1 MGRAPRFAR
10 APPWPRRRA
19 ARPRARAVRDEGKQR
34 PWRSSGGPLYPP
46 RASRRARGVTR
57 RRWLS
62 RIGSTDW
69 SFVNVPERDRL
80 AAALSGRYTVEQE
93 VGEGGMATVYR
104 ARDLKHDR
112 LVAIKVLK
120 PALGEALGSDRFLR
134 EIKLTAQLSH
144 PHILPLL
151 DSGEV
156 GGRLYYVMPYVAG
169 ESLRQRLQRDRQLPV
184 DEAVRIAREVADG
197 LDSAHRHGVVHRDI
211 KPENILLEEG
221 HAVIADFGIARAVA
235 ESAGDRLTATGIAV
249 GTPAYMSPEQMAGQG
264 AVDARSDIYALACVL
279 YELLAGE
286 PPFNGPTVQAMYARR
301 LSGPPTRVSQL
312 RPAVPDAVVR
322 VVQRAL
328 SQAPEQRFASAA
340 EFAAALRPAA
350 APSSDLGALARLART
365 PRYAVP
371 VAVLFGAIVL
381 ALVLPQRARGARDRA
396 RALLSRAVQLADSS
410 RYAEAYEL
418 LARAEPDLPG
428 DSAVAGLIP
437 LVSDRLTVTS
447 EPAGARVYVRRFT
460 PEALRQPPDSVLI
473 GETPIAERRL
483 ARGDYRVTVVKP
495 GFVPLEALASS
506 HAERVQRALS
516 RVVSPIVLT
525 ERLVRAD
532 AAPPDMVFVPGGRY
546 RLMGPDMPVGLE
558 ARLDDYF
565 IDRYEAAA
573 YCAFVGKSL
582 PTAFQWEKAAR
593 NGLTARSEGV
603 MMPWG
608 YVGPGDGTSL
618 RANFGGAG
626 PAPVDAYPF
635 GISPFGAYNM
645 AGNVK
650 EWTANPQRDGYG
662 VAGGSWED
670 PIYLYTAYGAVSP
683 AASSPTLG
691 FRCARVQGPATG
703 DQGAF
708 RIRTEQR
715 TPRYTPVGPAEFRD
729 LLAHYRYD
737 QRPTE
742 AQIIETVATPD
753 WVRQKVRYVALEG
766 DTGLAYLYLPSRSAR
781 PLQTIVYLASSG
793 AFYQIRTV
801 PQEVEWAIGP
811 NVRAGRA
818 LLAVVFKGMAER
830 GFGPGWEPPAPSSVR
845 FRELMVLHATE
856 MRRAVD
862 YLATR
867 DDIDMRRLSYVA
879 VSWGAGSRLAL
890 AAIDDRFRAVV
901 LIGGGIDERLQPTLP
916 EAANF
921 NFAPYIRV
929 PKLLLNGRDDEEH
942 PWYTRGLPLWNLL
955 REPKTLV
962 LVPGGGHVP
971 PLEARVP
978 AINQFLDRILGP
990 VDRTP

>member
-1 MGRAPRFAR
+1 M
-10 APPWPRRRA
+10 
-19 ARPRARAVRDEGKQR
+19 
-34 PWRSSGGPLYPP
+34 
-46 RASRRARGVTR
+46 
-57 RRWLS
+57 
-62 RIGSTDW
+62 
-69 SFVNVPERDRL
+69 NVHERDRL

-312 RPAVPDAVVR
+312 RPAVPKAVVR

-460 PEALRQPPDSVLI
+460 AEVPRQPLDSVLI

-525 ERLVRAD
+525 ARLIRAD
-532 AAPPDMVFVPGGRY
+532 AAPRGMVFVPGGTY
-546 RLMGPDMPVGLE
+546 RLMGPDMPAGLE

-565 IDRYEAAA
+565 IDRYEVSNEQYKAFVTAGGYRRPEYWRVALGAPPARRFTDRTGMPGPRAWAGADYPPERAPYPVTNVSWYEAAA
-573 YCAFVGKSL
+573 YCAFVGKAL

-593 NGLTARSEGV
+593 NGITARSEGV

-608 YVGPGDGTSL
+608 YVGPGDGTNL

-691 FRCARVQGPATG
+691 FRCARVQGAATG

-715 TPRYTPVGPAEFRD
+715 TPRYTPVGPAEFRA

-818 LLAVVFKGMAER
+818 VLAVVFKGMAER

-845 FRELMVLHATE
+845 FRDLMVLHATE

-890 AAIDDRFRAVV
+890 AAVDDRFRAVV